1 MLVALAAHGAFF
13 GVARTLPA
21 MNLLFE
27 RGGQEEAGLLW
38 IETEAEGITREPEL
52 ERAAPSKPES
62 DPPASDDRQVAAA
75 TRDDAARPTATKQ
88 EAPARES
95 ADETPSSDAAS
106 GESSA
111 SSERAPSDAR
121 TAEGGTATAP
131 SNDGF
136 SPLEAGPAPGSG
148 FIPGGPLGLAGQI
161 AIAGSEGTAAP
172 TSAPAAKQA
181 DAGTVNKLLGSTLLG
196 QTREKGIDLPATQV
210 VVGAVSAQTRTLS
223 VPHNTRAS
231 FTVKLGP
238 GGGLVVDRKVIE
250 GASGIGGEWG
260 HTPLPWARP
269 DEVQPRDWCGRV
281 GCLEQWLSGSG
292 FKRWAGMSASE
303 ANEKALAGDPQ
314 ARVLLDMLADRAARA
329 LAVII
334 DIVDPDAIVFG
345 GGVSNVDSLYPSIRG
360 KLLAHVFSDYIAVK
374 IVKNKHGDSS
384 GVRGAAWLFDADGE
398 ASENMA

>member
-38 IETEAEGITREPEL
+38 IETEAEGITREPEP

-88 EAPARES
+88 EAPTRDS

-111 SSERAPSDAR
+111 SERAPSDAR

-238 GGGLVVDRKVIE
+238 GGKVQGVKVSSASAGDASAWE
-250 GASGIGGEWG
+250 GAAKAVASQLSSKQLGLGDAASSGA
-260 HTPLPWARP
+260 T
-269 DEVQPRDWCGRV
+269 VV
-281 GCLEQWLSGSG
+281 
-292 FKRWAGMSASE
+292 
-303 ANEKALAGDPQ
+303 
-314 ARVLLDMLADRAARA
+314 
-329 LAVII
+329 
-334 DIVDPDAIVFG
+334 
-345 GGVSNVDSLYPSIRG
+345 VSVTVR
-360 KLLAHVFSDYIAVK
+360 HVFPTGSA
-374 IVKNKHGDSS
+374 
-384 GVRGAAWLFDADGE
+384 
-398 ASENMA
+398 